1 MTDGLL
7 VIVPFFTFLKLIILW
22 NSVKLTRLRPMLTCI
37 GIVILLIIIYGPL
50 SAIITELPKQAN
62 DMVRAILI
70 GIPLVT
76 PLLSVWCFKKAKGD
90 SKLLVIVAGVLDLI
104 FSYIYF
110 SYVSPL
116 FFTGNLFD
124 R

>member
-7 VIVPFFTFLKLIILW
+7 VIVPFFIFLKLIILW

-37 GIVILLIIIYGPL
+37 GIVILLIIMYGPL

-90 SKLLVIVAGVLDLI
+90 FKLLVIVAGVLDLI

-110 SYVSPL
+110 SYMSSF